1 MIKCK
6 QSTHEVHVN
15 YLPGDEMMKT
25 YGFQDRKWI
34 VEEVEKKIFIKTL
47 SANSLPLILDDNA
60 SKRFSQIYFPL
71 IFATEI
77 SSYH

>member
-15 YLPGDEMMKT
+15 YQPGDEMMKT

-34 VEEVEKKIFIKTL
+34 VEEVEKKIFIKT
-47 SANSLPLILDDNA
+47 
-60 SKRFSQIYFPL
+60 
-71 IFATEI
+71 
-77 SSYH
+77 